1 LYQNL
6 KRRDKG
12 PDHIQNIRPVV
23 VIVNQNVTGDKDDMS
38 EDKKKPY
45 VDKALAN
52 VIDHIR
58 KSGGRTANDIPK
70 ATPQPKRKPEKDT
83 RSSAQ
88 REVDAQYG
96 RTPWNKKGSLG
107 T

>member
-1 LYQNL
+1 MYQNL

-38 EDKKKPY
+38 EDKKKSAY

-52 VIDHIR
+52 VIDNIR
-58 KSGGRTANDIPK
+58 KNGGVTASDIPK
-70 ATPQPKRKPEKDT
+70 SSDKQKAEWKAEKAKRASQKKPTGNPYKPRRGESD
-83 RSSAQ
+83 
-88 REVDAQYG
+88 
-96 RTPWNKKGSLG
+96 
-107 T
+107 

>member
-1 LYQNL
+1 MYQNL

-45 VDKALAN
+45 DDKALAN
-52 VIDHIR
+52 VIKTIR
-58 KSGGRTANDIPK
+58 GQTASDIPK
-70 ATPQPKRKPEKDT
+70 ATDKQKAEWKAERDRRAAAHKPTGNPYKPRQGESD
-83 RSSAQ
+83 
-88 REVDAQYG
+88 
-96 RTPWNKKGSLG
+96 
-107 T
+107 

>member
-1 LYQNL
+1 MYQNL

-38 EDKKKPY
+38 ENKKKPY
-45 VDKALAN
+45 VDIALAN
-52 VIDHIR
+52 VIGNIR

-70 ATPQPKRKPEKDT
+70 ATPEQKRKWRDERNRRAAEHKPTGNPYKPRQGESD
-83 RSSAQ
+83 
-88 REVDAQYG
+88 
-96 RTPWNKKGSLG
+96 
-107 T
+107 